1 MCVCVCICIFYTCF
15 QNDFSREKKSIH
27 EDIYPI
33 NVCSEG
39 TLRKRFCVNQIL
51 KAEEKDKELN

>member
-1 MCVCVCICIFYTCF
+1 MIFLE
-15 QNDFSREKKSIH
+15 NKKSIH

-33 NVCSEG
+33 NVCSEE

-51 KAEEKDKELN
+51 QEEEKDKELN